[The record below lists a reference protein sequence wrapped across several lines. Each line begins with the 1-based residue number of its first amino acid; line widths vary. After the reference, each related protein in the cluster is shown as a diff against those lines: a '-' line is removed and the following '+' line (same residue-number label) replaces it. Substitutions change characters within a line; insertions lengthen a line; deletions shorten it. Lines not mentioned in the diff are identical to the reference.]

1 MKLEG
6 KVAVITGA
14 TSGIGREIALAY
26 ARIGGDR
33 LCPDGRADRAAGG
46 CVKASR
52 RSLDIASFQYRE
64 GLTDF
69 QRVLDFQ
76 RALYS

>member
-1 MKLEG
+1 
-6 KVAVITGA
+6 V
-14 TSGIGREIALAY
+14 
-26 ARIGGDR
+26 
-33 LCPDGRADRAAGG
+33 DG
-46 CVKASR
+46 VKASR